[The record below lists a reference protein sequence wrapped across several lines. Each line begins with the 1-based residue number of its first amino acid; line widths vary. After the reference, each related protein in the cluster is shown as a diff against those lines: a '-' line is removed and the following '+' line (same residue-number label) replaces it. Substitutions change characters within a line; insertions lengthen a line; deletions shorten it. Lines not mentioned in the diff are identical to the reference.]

1 MVIRAVV
8 SIPLNGYAFLKP
20 GERKKKIFPED
31 SLMAIL
37 ECRRVCKRF
46 GALAAVQEVSF
57 TLGPGEALGMIGPNG
72 AGKTTLFN
80 CLTGMYG
87 LDDGQVVLHGK
98 DITRLKPHQI
108 CRLGLAKTAQ
118 IMEPFRAM
126 TVFENVLV
134 AALHGG
140 RMRMAEARKE
150 TQEVLEFVG
159 LADQSAMVSANT
171 SVPDRRRL
179 ELARVLATRA
189 DVLLLDENM
198 AGLNPVEIESA
209 LELLRKIR
217 ASGKSLIVVEHI
229 MAAVM
234 GISDRIIVLNYGAK
248 IAEGTPQ
255 EVVRNEQV
263 IAAYLGSK
271 SSSFGKSLGMA

>member
-1 MVIRAVV
+1 V
-8 SIPLNGYAFLKP
+8 
-20 GERKKKIFPED
+20 
-31 SLMAIL
+31 AIL
-37 ECRRVCKRF
+37 ECRHISKRF

-57 TLGPGEALGMIGPNG
+57 SLEPGEVLGMIGPNG

-80 CLTGMYG
+80 CLTGLYKP
-87 LDDGQVVLHGK
+87 DHGQVVLKGR
-98 DITRLKPHQI
+98 DITGLKPHRI

-140 RMRMAEARKE
+140 RMSMEEAREEAHK
-150 TQEVLEFVG
+150 VLDFMG
-159 LADQSAMVSANT
+159 LSSRGGALSSNT

-179 ELARVLATRA
+179 ELARVLATGA

-198 AGLNPVEIESA
+198 AGLNPVEIES
-209 LELLRKIR
+209 LLDLLRKIR
-217 ASGKSLIVVEHI
+217 SSGKSLIVVEHI

-234 GISDRIIVLNYGAK
+234 GISDRIVVLNYGAK
-248 IAEGTPQ
+248 IAEGSPR
-255 EVVRNEQV
+255 EVVSNERV
-263 IAAYLGSK
+263 IEAYLGRK
-271 SSSFGKSLGMA
+271 SSSFLRDSGTT